1 MPRPRDALQRSSNP
15 GLGCVASGPH
25 RADSRHQP
33 PHRLKENATVSLK
46 IAGRYPRR
54 TAQDVRTERGEWVA
68 PPRKTIS
75 LASGP
80 IERIIRFGA
89 SRFCSRLVGE
99 LIWRSV
105 AAGP

>member
-25 RADSRHQP
+25 RVDSRHQP

-68 PPRKTIS
+68 LPRKPSRPPRV
-75 LASGP
+75 
-80 IERIIRFGA
+80 R
-89 SRFCSRLVGE
+89 
-99 LIWRSV
+99 
-105 AAGP
+105 